1 MRSTFFRILIPALM
15 LLPIRSFAEGAAA
28 TKPTVYNPL
37 LIALVSLAVIFVFA
51 IGMLSIV
58 LKQLAFAYHDKQR
71 KEKAGKAIKTTLL
84 LLAFLAPAMQVMAQD
99 AAPGEVAATVSSPYI
114 SGIPVT
120 DFYFIIGLLAFEA
133 LIMLVLLFHI
143 SALVKVLRGIPEKAH
158 VPAQVLGKKLLKL
171 LNKSVAVEEESS
183 ILLDHD
189 YDGIQELDN
198 DLPPWWKYGFV
209 LTVIVA
215 FIYVGYYHAAGGPSQ
230 VEEYHAAVA
239 KGEEEKAAYL
249 AKSANNVDENT
260 VTVIT
265 DAGELAGAENIFQ
278 TACAA
283 CHAKDGGGTVG
294 PNLTDDYWL
303 HGGSIKD
310 IFKTVKYGWPDKGMK
325 SWKDDYSPKQIA
337 AITSYVKSL
346 KGKPTLAPK
355 AAQGDLFVE
364 GTDTKTTDST
374 ATTPAPETTGKT
386 NSKTS
391 NYTAKVQ

>member
-1 MRSTFFRILIPALM
+1 M
-15 LLPIRSFAEGAAA
+15 LLPLDAFAQAVPVAAKQ
-28 TKPTVYNPL
+28 TTYNPL

-71 KEKAGKAIKTTLL
+71 KEQAGKITKTVLL
-84 LLAFLAPAMQVMAQD
+84 LLALTLPAWSALAQD
-99 AAPGEVAATVSSPYI
+99 TEAPVAVSSPYI
-114 SGIPVT
+114 SGIPVA
-120 DFYFIIGLLAFEA
+120 DFYFIIGLLVFEA

-143 SALVKVLRGIPEKAH
+143 SALVKALRGIPEKAH
-158 VPAQVLGKKLLKL
+158 VPTRVLGKRLVKL
-171 LNKSVAVEEESS
+171 LNKSVAIEEEST

-209 LTVIVA
+209 LTIIVS
-215 FIYVGYYHAAGGPSQ
+215 FIYIGYYHAAGGPSQ
-230 VEEYHAAVA
+230 VDEYHAAVA
-239 KGEEEKAAYL
+239 RGEEEKAAYL

-260 VTVIT
+260 VTLIT
-265 DAGELAGAENIFQ
+265 EPGELAAAENIFQ

-303 HGGSIKD
+303 HGGSVKD
-310 IFKTVKYGWPDKGMK
+310 VFKSVKYGWPDKGMK

-337 AITSYVKSL
+337 AIASYVKSL
-346 KGKPTLAPK
+346 KGKQPLVPK
-355 AAQGDLFVE
+355 APQGELFVE
-364 GTDTKTTDST
+364 GNEEKAADST
-374 ATTPAPETTGKT
+374 GNKTAAPAGESTSRTEQKTG
-386 NSKTS
+386 
-391 NYTAKVQ
+391 NYTAKMK